1 VIGGPGGEVGG
12 SRVGTMKKIVGKYGG
27 AAGVGR
33 LLWVGGGSGQETMD
47 ECGAA
52 VGDDAELGG
61 IVLVLRAQNAG
72 DVEEIAVEAECS
84 EKVPGVVG
92 KAAGFGEGGRRVG

>member
-72 DVEEIAVEAECS
+72 DVEEIAVEAECI

>member
-1 VIGGPGGEVGG
+1 
-12 SRVGTMKKIVGKYGG
+12 
-27 AAGVGR
+27 
-33 LLWVGGGSGQETMD
+33 
-47 ECGAA
+47 
-52 VGDDAELGG
+52 
-61 IVLVLRAQNAG
+61 VLVLRAQNAG